1 MNQIKFMSIFL
12 DFLVIYL
19 MFTHKKLDSG
29 WLQFDS
35 LTSNKYEKFAA
46 PMQFLSIEITNFS
59 LIHV

>member
-1 MNQIKFMSIFL
+1 
-12 DFLVIYL
+12 

-35 LTSNKYEKFAA
+35 LTSDKYEEFAA